1 MMEACG
7 YLVPNLWETF
17 FFWQNWNRRIVGQL
31 QQFFIDINNGKISLC

>member
-17 FFWQNWNRRIVGQL
+17 FFLAELEQKDCRTITAIL
-31 QQFFIDINNGKISLC
+31 Y